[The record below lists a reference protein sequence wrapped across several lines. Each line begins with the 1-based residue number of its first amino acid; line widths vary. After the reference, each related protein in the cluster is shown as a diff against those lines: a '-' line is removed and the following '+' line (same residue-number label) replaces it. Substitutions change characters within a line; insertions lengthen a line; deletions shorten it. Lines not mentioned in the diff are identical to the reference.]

1 MQKTLP
7 SRVYVKHG
15 AYYYDVPESDRHLWD
30 GKSWY
35 RLGSDYQ
42 KAIAHFKERSIRS
55 AMTETSLG
63 YLINEWV
70 DAHVMNSNKIRPAT
84 RRSYLA
90 ALKHLTP
97 VFEFVD
103 VKNIS
108 RKYIRQY
115 FDMRKKAS
123 HTSAH
128 REIEV
133 LRTFLNWCVDMEYV
147 DFNPANKLRF
157 HKPAPRERYVT
168 DDEVEFF
175 LRTAGPL
182 LNLYVPLKIYTGA
195 RKNDL
200 LSITRND
207 WLPDGLFVG
216 DRKSFRVNT
225 GRKSRGRIFARTPQL
240 ENIMEKI
247 LDQAGDVFLFCTKNN
262 QPYINFDED
271 TTTAFDSIWQRA
283 KQRAIKA
290 GLPEPFQER
299 DLRAKTATD
308 AETLEEAR
316 AVLGHSS
323 TLMTR
328 TVYRRKPEIVKKI
341 A

>member
-7 SRVYVKHG
+7 KRVYEKHG
-15 AYYYDVPESDRHLWD
+15 AYYYDVPKADRHHWD

-35 RLGSDYQ
+35 RLGSDYKQ
-42 KAIAHFKERSIRS
+42 AIAHFKERLTRS
-55 AMTETSLG
+55 SLPATTFTN
-63 YLINEWV
+63 LIDQWI
-70 DAHVMNSNKIRPAT
+70 DAHINNPSRIRPAT
-84 RRSYLA
+84 KRSYLA
-90 ALKHLTP
+90 ALNHLMP
-97 VFEFVD
+97 VFESVD

-115 FDMRKKAS
+115 FDMRRQAS
-123 HTSAH
+123 HSSAH

-157 HKPAPRERYVT
+157 SKPASRERYVT
-168 DDEVEFF
+168 DEEVNFF

-182 LNLYVPLKIYTGA
+182 LTLYVPLKIYTGA

-200 LSITRND
+200 LSLTRQD
-207 WLPDGLFVG
+207 WTEEGLFVG

-225 GRKSRGRIFARTPQL
+225 GKKSRGRIFARTPEL
-240 ENIMEKI
+240 EEIMANILCKS
-247 LDQAGDVFLFCTKNN
+247 GDIFLFSTREN
-262 QPYINFDED
+262 QPYINFNED

-283 KQRAIKA
+283 KQRAVKA
-290 GLPEPFQER
+290 GLLEPFQER
-299 DLRAKTATD
+299 DLRAKAATD
-308 AETLEEAR
+308 SETLEEAR
-316 AVLGHSS
+316 AILGHST

-328 TVYRRKPEIVKKI
+328 TVYRRKPEVVKKT